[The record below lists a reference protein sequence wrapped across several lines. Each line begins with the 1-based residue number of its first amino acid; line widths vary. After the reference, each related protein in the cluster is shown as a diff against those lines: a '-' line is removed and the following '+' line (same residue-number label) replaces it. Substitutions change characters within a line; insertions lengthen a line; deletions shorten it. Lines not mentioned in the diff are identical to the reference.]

1 MHDAP
6 QSAGVAHRGRG
17 FTLVEILVVIVI
29 IGVLMTGVIISLG
42 NTGKDS
48 QLERERD
55 RLAGL
60 ITYIRERGQMLTLEY
75 GIRCGQHGYSFSLYD
90 TRTMQ
95 WTEDTADDALRARN
109 LPAGLHLKLVIEG
122 HEIVLDDKALNK
134 PVATPAAKAA
144 SIASSAQT
152 GTPWVAGSGSGGS
165 GINGINGISGGSSAS
180 SGSSG
185 GSGGSGSGSVG
196 AGSSVASGSSSWS
209 VDDKQIN
216 NYTPQIMLF
225 SNGDTNSFALTLERE
240 GANRSATLQSAED
253 GTITVGDI
261 IEQPQ

>member
-6 QSAGVAHRGRG
+6 QSAGVAHRSRG

-152 GTPWVAGSGSGGS
+152 GTPWVAGSGSGVS
-165 GINGINGISGGSSAS
+165 GINGIS

-185 GSGGSGSGSVG
+185 GGGSGSVG
-196 AGSSVASGSSSWS
+196 AGSVGAGSSIASGNSSWS
-209 VDDKQIN
+209 VGDKQIN

-253 GTITVGDI
+253 GTISVGDI